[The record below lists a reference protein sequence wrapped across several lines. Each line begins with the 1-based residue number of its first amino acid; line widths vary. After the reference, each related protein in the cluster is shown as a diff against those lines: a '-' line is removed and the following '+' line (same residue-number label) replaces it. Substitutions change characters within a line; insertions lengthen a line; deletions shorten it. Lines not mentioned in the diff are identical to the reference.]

1 MPPDRRERVRAA
13 MPYALFFL
21 SGVSGLVFEVLW
33 LRELGLVFGNT
44 AHAVAIAVAAF
55 FAGLSVGGFV
65 WGRRAA
71 RAADP
76 LLGYAVLELGVGA
89 SALLALA
96 LVRLYYGAYATMVG
110 ALGFGAPLLAAKALL
125 STLVLFPPAFFM
137 GGTLPFLAQ
146 YVVRAP
152 ARLGSTGGA
161 LYAINTAGA
170 ALGALAGGFYLPR
183 QFGYATSY
191 AIAMTLAWTAGLGAL
206 ALRWWRRVL
215 SHAAET
221 PLRDVEPAGRDLPRM
236 RWPIVLAGVSGFGA
250 LALEVLWTRLLAQVL
265 NNSVYAFAAVLAT
278 YLVTLAIGALI
289 ASLLSRMRADPG
301 RVTIVLL
308 ALAAGAVAAT
318 PPLFVTVT
326 HGLAYVTGEHWSA
339 YLRAVFT
346 AAALLMLVPGI
357 LAGSIFPCLFRAVQH
372 APERT
377 GRLLGRL
384 AGVNALGAI
393 AGALVAGFMLL
404 DAIGLQRALSFIA
417 LVYAIAGLALA
428 TRHARSLVVL
438 PAAGI
443 ALTLTIAAVVPL
455 PVARLRGA
463 EVLHAVYEGSGG
475 TVAVVRSG
483 DNLVMRLN
491 NHYLLGD
498 TRSAL
503 VEAAQAHVPLLLHPA
518 PRDVFFLGL
527 GTGITAGASLDHS
540 VGRVV
545 VAELLGEVVHAAR
558 SHFSP
563 QTNGLFTDVRAK
575 VVVED
580 GRSYLAGTREHFDV
594 IVGDLFTP
602 WHAGTAALYTAEH
615 FYTVRSRL
623 KPGGIFA
630 QWLPLY
636 QLSERE
642 FLIIARTMSA
652 VFPTV
657 TLWRG
662 DFSPSAPIVALVG
675 RTNDAPLDHETLERN
690 VARLMTV
697 APGDARARDHMAG
710 LFYAGALE
718 PALETR
724 SDIPL
729 NTDDRPVIEYLAP
742 KSEVGADRFV
752 GMRLAAF
759 FERLLALTPPDR
771 DPALANFPPS
781 ERRYVGA
788 GLAFYKFHVFRDA
801 AMPDSARASL
811 ERFLA
816 VVPARAEPALSPAP
830 AR

>member
-1 MPPDRRERVRAA
+1 

-21 SGVSGLVFEVLW
+21 SGISGLVFEVLW

-44 AHAVAIAVAAF
+44 AHAVAIAITAF

-76 LLGYAVLELGVGA
+76 LLGYALLELGVGA
-89 SALLALA
+89 SALLGLA
-96 LVRLYYGAYATMVG
+96 VVRLYHGAYASMVG
-110 ALGFGAPLLAAKALL
+110 ALGFGGPLLVGKALL
-125 STLVLFPPAFFM
+125 STLVLFPPAFLM

-152 ARLGSTGGA
+152 GRLGSAGGA

-191 AIAMTLAWTAGLGAL
+191 AIAMALAWAAGLGAL
-206 ALRWWRRVL
+206 ALRARRPV
-215 SHAAET
+215 AGTRAET
-221 PLRDVEPAGRDLPRM
+221 TYREPEPSAREHPPI
-236 RWPIVLAGVSGFGA
+236 RWPIVLAWVSGFSA

-265 NNSVYAFAAVLAT
+265 NNSVYAFGGVLAT
-278 YLVTLAIGALI
+278 YLIALAIGASL
-289 ASLLSRMRADPG
+289 ASLLSRTYARPG
-301 RVTIVLL
+301 VVTVVLL
-308 ALAAGAVAAT
+308 ALAGSAVAAT
-318 PPLFVTVT
+318 LPLFVAVT
-326 HGLAYVTGEHWSA
+326 QGLAYVSAENWSG
-339 YLRAVFT
+339 YLRAIFT
-346 AAALLMLVPGI
+346 AAALLMLLPGI
-357 LAGSIFPCLFRAVQH
+357 LVGSIFPYLFRAVQH

-393 AGALVAGFMLL
+393 AGALVAGFVLL
-404 DAIGLQRALSFIA
+404 DAVGLQRALSSIA
-417 LVYAIAGLALA
+417 LTYTITGLAFAIGHARSVVVLPVAGIAFTLALA
-428 TRHARSLVVL
+428 
-438 PAAGI
+438 AA
-443 ALTLTIAAVVPL
+443 VPL
-455 PVARLRGA
+455 PVARLRGS
-463 EVLHAVYEGSGG
+463 EVLEAVYEGSGG

-491 NHYLLGD
+491 NHYPLGD

-503 VEAAQAHVPLLLHPA
+503 VEATQAHIPLLLHPA
-518 PRDVFFLGL
+518 PRDVFFLGM
-527 GTGITAGASLDHS
+527 GTGITAGASLDHP
-540 VGRVV
+540 VGRVIV
-545 VAELLGEVVHAAR
+545 TELLSEVVTAAR
-558 SHFSP
+558 FHFAG
-563 QTNGLFTDVRAK
+563 QTNGLFTDPRAS

-580 GRSYLAGTREHFDV
+580 GRSYLAGTRERFDV
-594 IVGDLFTP
+594 IVADLFTP
-602 WHAGTAALYTAEH
+602 WHAGTAALYTVEH
-615 FYTVRSRL
+615 FRVVRSRL

-642 FLIIARTMSA
+642 FLIIARTLMMM
-652 VFPTV
+652 FPQV

-675 RTNDAPLDHETLERN
+675 RTSGMPIDHETLERN
-690 VARLMTV
+690 VKRLMPV
-697 APGDARARDHMAG
+697 ASGETGAGNHMAG

-718 PALETR
+718 PWVETL
-724 SDIPL
+724 SGIPL

-752 GMRLAAF
+752 GIRLAAF
-759 FERLLALTPPDR
+759 FERLVAFTPPDR
-771 DPALANFPPS
+771 DPALASFPPS
-781 ERRYVGA
+781 ELRYVGA
-788 GLAFYKFHVFRDA
+788 GLAFYKYHVFRERG
-801 AMPDSARASL
+801 MTDSARASL

-816 VVPARAEPALSPAP
+816 VVPARAAPALGPV
-830 AR
+830 RTR